1 MPSNNNL
8 DFYYVDS
15 NYVQFLQQAEIEKR
29 GFSRVPNVN
38 YGPNCKP
45 KFLCGIVFN
54 VNGIPYYVSVSSFQV
69 QKPDNFIICGHN
81 GAPVA
86 SLRFNYMFPVPQ
98 SLLTLRQ
105 ISNEPDAAYRSL
117 LAQERRYC
125 IQKQADIQKKAQRTY
140 KRVLLGKD
148 IGLVQNSCDFQLLET
163 KYHEWLA
170 THI

>member
-1 MPSNNNL
+1 MSSNNNL

-38 YGPNCKP
+38 YGPNHKP
-45 KFLCGIVFN
+45 KFLCGIVFE
-54 VNGIPYYVSVSSFQV
+54 VNGIPYYVSVSSFKV
-69 QKPDNFIICGHN
+69 RKPDNFIIYGHN

-125 IQKQADIQKKAQRTY
+125 IQNQVDIRKKAQRTY